1 MPLYNSH
8 TSADGTQEL
17 TCERSLR
24 THWRK
29 LSQKSEINT
38 QQSFSERWT
47 ELCVESALYRME
59 LA

>member
-1 MPLYNSH
+1 MPLNNSH

-17 TCERSLR
+17 TRERSLR

-29 LSQKSEINT
+29 LSESEINT

>member
-1 MPLYNSH
+1 MQLYNSH
-8 TSADGTQEL
+8 NSADGTEEL

-24 THWRK
+24 TQWRK

-47 ELCVESALYRME
+47 ELCVESALH
-59 LA
+59 